1 MKCPRCGT
9 ENASDAGY
17 CEACGASF
25 GAAPAPVAATD
36 SLSTRQLQAGPAT
49 PKSAVSSLK
58 DTTPLGEF
66 TNRFAALPEG
76 AILGR
81 RYIVR
86 EVRVEGETHN
96 VYLAE
101 GLVPARE
108 CPNCHAVSETE
119 VERYCSDC
127 GAELQGTEPAVRR
140 YLVQERVNGNAF
152 AMERQLLGMQLAHP
166 GLLLPLE
173 VFQEA
178 PYGDARTYRVVPE
191 FAPPLAQTLVL
202 PQPWGKVVSWGA
214 ALAQAMAHLHQHQIA
229 IGAVDV
235 AHIAVDGDQALWTGL
250 SDVKILPP
258 EQRSDAGQVFAVD
271 VQRLAAALIHLGT
284 GKEQPATGLELP
296 VGLKQLLGQ
305 ALDGISAA
313 QLAAQLRALLG
324 GNGRSSYVSLVVGAR
339 SDVGPVRELNE
350 DKALTRNL
358 SAGNGPGPAVGLVLV
373 ADGMGGYDAG
383 EVASD
388 LACRAVAALAETEP
402 PRVTPWGD
410 VVPEPGEWLT
420 RAVQAANRS
429 VFDQRRAAS
438 SDMGTTMVT
447 ALVIGAGI
455 DGETDSAPAATA
467 TIANVGDSRCYH
479 LGDGSIRRVTVDH
492 SLVERLVAAGQ
503 ITAEEALNHP
513 QRNVIY
519 RAIGD
524 QPEVEVDL
532 YAQLLRP
539 GEALLLCS
547 DGLSGKVRDE
557 RLLQIWQAS
566 MSPQEACDRMVE
578 AAVQAG
584 GEDNITAVIIRAV
597 S

>member
-9 ENASDAGY
+9 ENASDARY
-17 CEACGASF
+17 CVECGASF
-25 GAAPAPVAATD
+25 APAPG
-36 SLSTRQLQAGPAT
+36 SLSTRQLQGSRPMAREST
-49 PKSAVSSLK
+49 SSLK

-66 TNRFAALPEG
+66 PNRFAALPEG

-86 EVRVEGETHN
+86 EVRVEGESHN

-101 GLVPARE
+101 GLAIARE
-108 CPNCHAVSETE
+108 CPNCHALSEVE
-119 VERYCSDC
+119 GERYCSDC
-127 GAELQGTEPAVRR
+127 GTELQGSAPAVRR
-140 YLVQERVNGNAF
+140 FLVQERANGTAF

-173 VFQEA
+173 IFQET
-178 PYGDARTYRVVPE
+178 PYGGPRSYRVVPE
-191 FAPPLAQTLVL
+191 FAPPLAQTLPL
-202 PQPWGKVVSWGA
+202 PQPWGKVVSWGRT
-214 ALAQAMAHLHQHQIA
+214 LAQAMAHLHQHQIA

-235 AHIAVDGDQALWTGL
+235 GHIAVDGDQAMWTGL
-250 SDVKILPP
+250 DDVTILPP
-258 EQRSDAGQVFAVD
+258 EQRSDAGKVFASD
-271 VQRLAAALIHLGT
+271 VQRLVAVLALIGAGNDHPGS
-284 GKEQPATGLELP
+284 ELELP
-296 VGLKQLLGQ
+296 EGLKQLLGQ
-305 ALDGISAA
+305 ASQSSGVISAA
-313 QLAAQLRALLG
+313 QLATQLGALLG
-324 GNGRSSYVSLVVGAR
+324 GSGRSGYVSLVVGAR

-388 LACRAVAALAETEP
+388 LACRAVAELAETAP

-410 VVPEPGEWLT
+410 VVPEPGVWLT
-420 RAVQAANRS
+420 RVVQTANRL
-429 VFDQRRAAS
+429 VFEQRRAAS
-438 SDMGTTMVT
+438 SEMGTTMVM
-447 ALVIGAGI
+447 ALVVGAGTSAEI
-455 DGETDSAPAATA
+455 DPAPTATA
-467 TIANVGDSRCYH
+467 TIANVGDSRCYY
-479 LGDGSIRRVTVDH
+479 LGDESIRRVTVDH

-503 ITAEEALNHP
+503 ITPEQALHHP

-532 YAQLLRP
+532 YAQLLHP

-547 DGLSGKVRDE
+547 DGLSGKVRDAQ
-557 RLLQIWQAS
+557 LLQIWQAS
-566 MSPQEACDRMVE
+566 KSPQETCDRMVE
-578 AAVQAG
+578 AAIQAG

-597 S
+597 L